1 MVGMKQSMTVLGA
14 GAWGT
19 AIAQLLADNGYQVK
33 IWGHEPEV
41 VANIL
46 HRRINQ
52 RYLPDIVLHHAIE
65 PTSDLSYAVH
75 DATIIFQ
82 ATPVAFLRSV
92 LSAARAAVP
101 EHAAW
106 VSLSKGLELNTLRFS
121 THIIDEVL
129 GYSPRKAVISGPNFA
144 LELAQ
149 KEFTASTLACSDGD
163 LAGIVSNLLV
173 NDYFRLEYS
182 DDVIGVQVGG
192 ALKNVIA
199 LAVGIAQGLG
209 HRINTTAYLITH
221 GLKEIAALT
230 VYWGGKPETMYGLA
244 GLGDLMLTCSGQLS
258 KNLRAGHM
266 LAHNRSIEHLK
277 NSFPTLP
284 EGINTLQAVHRLLAN
299 EQLDLIICKAV
310 YRYVFEQGLFEEL
323 LTF

>member
-1 MVGMKQSMTVLGA
+1 MKQSITVLGA

-19 AIAQLLADNGYQVK
+19 AIAQLLADNGYRVTL
-33 IWGHEPEV
+33 WAHEQD
-41 VANIL
+41 VAHSIL
-46 HRRINQ
+46 HHHVNM
-52 RYLPDIVLHHAIE
+52 RYLPDVTLHMGID
-65 PTSDLSYAVH
+65 PVH
-75 DATIIFQ
+75 DICQALQNATIIFQ
-82 ATPVAFLRSV
+82 ATPVSFLRNVMSAVRPAV
-92 LSAARAAVP
+92 LRDAI
-101 EHAAW
+101 W
-106 VSLSKGLELNTLRFS
+106 ISLSKGLELETLKFS
-121 THIIDEVL
+121 TQIIDEIL
-129 GYSPRKAVISGPNFA
+129 GYSPRKAVLSGPNFA

-149 KEFTASTLACSDGD
+149 KEFTASTLACSDRD

-173 NDYFRLEYS
+173 NDYFRLEFS

-230 VYWGGKPETMYGLA
+230 AYWGGKPETMYGLA

-266 LAHNRSIEHLK
+266 LAHKRSIEHLK

-284 EGINTLQAVHRLLAN
+284 EGINTLQAVHRLLVN